1 MPDIFR
7 GLTENNTTDIQKLF
21 CNNKVDVV
29 VNVDQ
34 NFVYF
39 YSREQVVVAPKGV
52 KRVGGKIKSDKK

>member
-1 MPDIFR
+1 MQHIYKKNI
-7 GLTENNTTDIQKLF
+7 G
-21 CNNKVDVV
+21 NKVDVV